1 MMVALGVLL
10 SLNANAYDVQID
22 GIYYNLLSDAKAAVT
37 SGDNKYTGDITI
49 PSSFDYNGTT
59 YNVTSIGYHAFWNC
73 SGLTSVDIPSS
84 VTSIGYEAFLG
95 CTGLTFVNIP
105 NSVTSIGGSA
115 FERCSGLTSVT
126 IPNSVTYIEQNAF
139 YNCSGLTSIVV
150 DKNNTV
156 YDSREDCN
164 AIINTATNTLV
175 TGCVNTIIPNSVTYI
190 EQNAF
195 YGCSSLTS
203 VTIPNSVKN
212 IEEYAFSG
220 CRGLTSIDIPN
231 SVTNI
236 DESAFCDC
244 RGLTSIDIPNSVTNI
259 DESAFRDCSGLTS
272 VVIPNSV
279 TSIGGRAFENCSS
292 LASVTIPNSV
302 TSIGYE
308 AFLGCTLTS
317 INITD
322 IAAWCKPAVSNFNSS
337 STTYPRTGCHLLL
350 NGEEIKDLDIPESVT
365 EIGTKAF
372 SICPSIT
379 SVKVHWNRPL
389 AGGADSFQPEV
400 RKKAT
405 LYVPK
410 GTAMMY
416 MAASGWSEFANIME
430 FEDGDDAHYITIR
443 MGEGGALKQ
452 SVEVGKVYTYAVSAD
467 EGWSVNTITFDGKDM
482 TSILMDG
489 QFSTPVI
496 TGNSELNV
504 VFRQGDSS
512 DTKGVAAAS
521 DVKVYARANTVTIT
535 GAENDAPVA
544 VYNMGGVKVKSAVGN
559 ATLSLDSG
567 AYIIKVGNE
576 AFKVSM

>member
-1 MMVALGVLL
+1 
-10 SLNANAYDVQID
+10 
-22 GIYYNLLSDAKAAVT
+22 
-37 SGDNKYTGDITI
+37 
-49 PSSFDYNGTT
+49 
-59 YNVTSIGYHAFWNC
+59 
-73 SGLTSVDIPSS
+73 
-84 VTSIGYEAFLG
+84 
-95 CTGLTFVNIP
+95 
-105 NSVTSIGGSA
+105 
-115 FERCSGLTSVT
+115 
-126 IPNSVTYIEQNAF
+126 
-139 YNCSGLTSIVV
+139 
-150 DKNNTV
+150 
-156 YDSREDCN
+156 
-164 AIINTATNTLV
+164 
-175 TGCVNTIIPNSVTYI
+175 
-190 EQNAF
+190 
-195 YGCSSLTS
+195 
-203 VTIPNSVKN
+203 
-212 IEEYAFSG
+212 
-220 CRGLTSIDIPN
+220 
-231 SVTNI
+231 
-236 DESAFCDC
+236 
-244 RGLTSIDIPNSVTNI
+244 
-259 DESAFRDCSGLTS
+259 
-272 VVIPNSV
+272 
-279 TSIGGRAFENCSS
+279 